1 MGEGPQ
7 LKMVVIRAS
16 APEVERLRKMP
27 LDIIRVS
34 PVAGR
39 QTPTTKQDFLLSEY
53 IVEAV
58 VPTGLLAKLKELG
71 FNITEVPSRDS

>member
-1 MGEGPQ
+1 
-7 LKMVVIRAS
+7 
-16 APEVERLRKMP
+16 MP
-27 LDIIRVS
+27 LDIIRVR

-39 QTPTTKQDFLLSEY
+39 QTPTTKTDFLQSEF

-71 FNITEVPSRDS
+71 FEITEAP